1 MAQLVRARG
10 WLEHSHPRNIADIAF
25 LALTVV
31 LGLQVFRVLLV
42 ELVFYL
48 RDSLGSSPAVP
59 GIYALAL
66 FLVPFSASWVSRL
79 LGPRYAVML
88 TAGGLA
94 LARLIEQFI
103 TWPAADL
110 ALATIGTAFFLL
122 FIPIYIGRA
131 SAGDSERGGRTFVL
145 GFLLGISIDTAVKG
159 VFATLD
165 LSWQPGAITYLIVAL
180 LVGLQWLLL
189 SREVRAKDTE
199 STGGTGFRQFVP
211 VMALGPV
218 LFLELLLFQNIGQQ
232 TALINWDQP
241 VVFLWTIFANLV
253 GIVAGVLV
261 MARPGYGILASLI
274 ALAGL
279 FALLVSGE
287 HSGVWAALSALYG
300 QAVVSMSI
308 GMIGVAIG
316 HTGYSPSH
324 EGSSTAPITGVRGD
338 RNRRIGGVAAAS
350 GIGMLF
356 LLVLAF
362 VYYSSYQFD
371 IPGGASIVPPIGA
384 AIIFLAVLGMVP
396 LLIRHRAG
404 APTLGLRSGQVWA
417 AVPVAVILLVM
428 PLGYLAAWDEPSFTD
443 GPSFTNGT
451 VQPSGFPVRVMSYN
465 LHQAFDIEGYMAI
478 EAQARDIEEMGA
490 DIVALQEVSRGWLI
504 DGSFD
509 MLVWLSR
516 RLDMPY
522 VWGPSADSVWGNAI
536 LSRYPIHNART
547 QPMPNNSQ
555 LQLKR
560 SFTTAQVDVG
570 GGETLT
576 IIATHLHHVEE
587 DSHLRVPQVEA
598 LIAAW
603 DMEERT
609 VLLGDLNASPGDPE
623 MAALAE
629 AGLKDTFVIS
639 GIEGNINGFTWT
651 PKDPHRRI
659 DYIWVSGD
667 LGARDF
673 ALTGSIASDHLG
685 LAVTVEPD

>member
-1 MAQLVRARG
+1 MAQFVRARG
-10 WLEHSHPRNIADIAF
+10 WLEHSHPRSIADIAF

-31 LGLQVFRVLLV
+31 FGLQVFRVLLV

-131 SAGDSERGGRTFVL
+131 SARDNERGGRTFVL

-189 SREVRAKDTE
+189 SREVRAEGAE

-241 VVFLWTIFANLV
+241 MVFLWTIFANLV

-300 QAVVSMSI
+300 QAAVSMSI

-316 HTGYSPSH
+316 HTGYSPSG
-324 EGSSTAPITGVRGD
+324 ERGQATGVQRD
-338 RNRRIGGVAAAS
+338 RDRRIGGVAAAS

-362 VYYSSYQFD
+362 VYYSNYQFD
-371 IPGGASIVPPIGA
+371 IPGGTSIVPPIGA
-384 AIIFLAVLGMVP
+384 AIVFLAVLGMVP
-396 LLIRHRAG
+396 LLTRHRAG
-404 APTLGLRSGQVWA
+404 APTLDLRSGQVCA
-417 AVPVAVILLVM
+417 AVLVGLILLVL
-428 PLGYLAAWDEPSFTD
+428 PLGYLAAWDEPSFT
-443 GPSFTNGT
+443 NGAA
-451 VQPSGFPVRVMSYN
+451 QPSGFPVRVMSYN
-465 LHQAFDIEGYMAI
+465 LHQAFDIAGYMAI

-555 LQLKR
+555 IQLKR
-560 SFTTAQVDVG
+560 SFTTAQVDLG
-570 GGETLT
+570 GGETLN
-576 IIATHLHHVEE
+576 IIATHLHHIEE

-603 DMEERT
+603 DMGERT
-609 VLLGDLNASPGDPE
+609 VLLGDLNASPNDPE

-639 GIEGNINGFTWT
+639 GLEGNINGFTWT

-685 LAVTVEPD
+685 LAVTVEPN

>member
-31 LGLQVFRVLLV
+31 FGLQVFRVLLV

-131 SAGDSERGGRTFVL
+131 SARDSERGGRIFVL

-189 SREVRAKDTE
+189 SREVRARGAGP
-199 STGGTGFRQFVP
+199 TGGTGFRQFVP

-261 MARPGYGILASLI
+261 MARPGYGILASLM

-287 HSGVWAALSALYG
+287 RSGVWAALSVLYG
-300 QAVVSMSI
+300 QAVISMSI

-316 HTGYSPSH
+316 HTGYSPSG
-324 EGSSTAPITGVRGD
+324 ERGPITEVQGD

-356 LLVLAF
+356 LLLLAF
-362 VYYSSYQFD
+362 VYYSNYQFD
-371 IPGGASIVPPIGA
+371 IPGGTSIVPPIGA

-404 APTLGLRSGQVWA
+404 APALGLRSGQVWA

-428 PLGYLAAWDEPSFTD
+428 PLGYLAAWDEPSFT
-443 GPSFTNGT
+443 NGA

-587 DSHLRVPQVEA
+587 DSHLRVPQVET

-603 DMEERT
+603 DMEKRT
-609 VLLGDLNASPGDPE
+609 VLLGDLNASPNDPE
-623 MAALAE
+623 MAALDE
-629 AGLKDTFVIS
+629 AGLKDTFIIS
-639 GIEGNINGFTWT
+639 GLEDRELEDGTTGFTWT
-651 PKDPHRRI
+651 TKDPHKRI

-667 LGARDF
+667 LRARDF

-685 LAVTVEPD
+685 LAVTVEPN